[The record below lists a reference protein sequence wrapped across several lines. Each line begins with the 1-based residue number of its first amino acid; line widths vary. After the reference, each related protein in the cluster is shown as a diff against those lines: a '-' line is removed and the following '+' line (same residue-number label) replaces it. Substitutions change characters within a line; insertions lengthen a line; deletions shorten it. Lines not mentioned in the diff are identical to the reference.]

1 MIERL
6 SLGRLTTGH
15 PLLTIV
21 PDQGPAPAITDYSRF
36 KHGDGALSA
45 VYGNMLA
52 EAFVPRALESGTS
65 HLAVTSS
72 AFGFA
77 PPAAH
82 SLLAPF
88 VSRARQIAGRRITF
102 VPFQVVRSAI
112 SDGDYA
118 LMGSAE
124 RVSALSRQP
133 LSVEPSADLAGVPVV
148 VLDDVRVT
156 GAHEAWIESA
166 IVRAGAREV
175 SHLYLVDAYDLR
187 REPDVESVLNRSGV
201 LNLTDL
207 VRLSHQRMF
216 IPNAR
221 VCKWVVS
228 ASPQEQEDFVAC
240 APIWVTDW
248 ILRAAL
254 LDNLASYPAYRAG
267 TARMESMVEVLQV
280 PA

>member
-1 MIERL
+1 MIERIA
-6 SLGRLTTGH
+6 LGCLTTGQ
-15 PLLTIV
+15 PSLAIV
-21 PDQGPAPAITDYSRF
+21 ADQGPAPVITEYSRF

-52 EAFVPRALESGTS
+52 EAFVPRALEAGVS

-88 VSRARQIAGRRITF
+88 VSRARQIAGRRIAF
-102 VPFQVVRSAI
+102 EPFQVARSAL

-118 LMGSAE
+118 TMGQAE
-124 RVSALSRQP
+124 RVSTLSRQA

-156 GAHEAWIESA
+156 GAHEVWIESA
-166 IVRAGAREV
+166 ITRAGAREV
-175 SHLYLVDAYDLR
+175 SHLYLVDAHGMR
-187 REPDVESVLNRSGV
+187 HEPHIESVLNRSGV
-201 LNLTDL
+201 RDLADL
-207 VRLSHQRMF
+207 VRLSHQRQF

-221 VCKWVVS
+221 ICKWVIA
-228 ASPQEQEDFVAC
+228 ASPQDQENFVAC
-240 APIWVTDW
+240 APAWVTDW
-248 ILRAAL
+248 ILRAAR
-254 LDNLASYPAYRAG
+254 LDNLVSYPAYRAG
-267 TARMESMVEVLQV
+267 MVRMEGMVDVLPV